1 MPKILFFPSTSQD
14 PAQWLHPRGCPWG
27 GGMGTLPAP
36 RCPCPWPE
44 LRAGTRPGYSAICT
58 ADRSCL
64 LPAEATSPAIVRR
77 PWDTAS
83 GFFVVVGFY
92 FFFPSPPC
100 SSSELAVWVVAAAR
114 GAVQRSWHGGSAVAR
129 PGCLGCSAAV
139 GERRRPAG
147 TAVARSGSGA
157 SSCAGGGCAV
167 GRRRAWS
174 PAAGCVP
181 SVSGR
186 GTACPPL
193 AVLAFGCAKRL
204 VGMADSAPLG
214 PGPGKSFSR
223 HAGKWHW
230 PVEAAGCVR
239 HRAVGTWWCGGG

>member
-27 GGMGTLPAP
+27 GARGLCPPHAALVLGPSCVRGRGRVTLQFAQLIGAAFCQQKQQARLLCGDPGTQ
-36 RCPCPWPE
+36 R
-44 LRAGTRPGYSAICT
+44 RGS
-58 ADRSCL
+58 L
-64 LPAEATSPAIVRR
+64 LLLDFI
-77 PWDTAS
+77 
-83 GFFVVVGFY
+83 

-174 PAAGCVP
+174 PAAGRVP

-186 GTACPPL
+186 GAACPRL
-193 AVLAFGCAKRL
+193 AGVWMCEA
-204 VGMADSAPLG
+204 LG
-214 PGPGKSFSR
+214 
-223 HAGKWHW
+223 WH
-230 PVEAAGCVR
+230 G
-239 HRAVGTWWCGGG
+239 